1 MKKKIDTL
9 KWKDVLSEASKE
21 LTDVSYRTWFL
32 PLIPLEMD
40 DEQETMAFA
49 VTDSFKAGMFTRNP
63 RYIKILEDSI
73 KYIFKKDYKILIT
86 HKSEEEIKSILEG
99 DGNRR
104 TIAAKSIDSDNPYRE
119 EYYLNPKF
127 NFDNFIVGPNNEYA
141 HAVSLAVAENPSTE
155 YNPLFL
161 YGDSGLGKTHLMHA
175 IGHYIMKLYPSL
187 KVLYVS
193 TEMFASELIQALQD
207 PMNKNSKLN
216 SFKTKYRGVDVLLI
230 DDIQFL
236 EGKEACQ
243 IEFFHTFNTLYGLNK
258 QIVIS
263 SDRHPNKLRDLDE
276 RLTSR
281 FKSNIMADIQPP
293 DFETR
298 VAILRKKA
306 EEEGIEID
314 AETLDVIDL
323 IAEKVKFNIREL
335 GSALT
340 RVQSFAKF
348 KNHKI
353 TVKFAKEHL
362 TDIFSVHDINISCES
377 VKKAVCRKY
386 NIKITDIESSK
397 RKREFSH
404 PRQIAMYLCR
414 ELTDLSLPKIGDSF
428 GGKDHSTVLH
438 AYDKI
443 CKEMKINPALA
454 EEIKD
459 LKEDIQ

>member
-32 PLIPLEMD
+32 PLIPLELD
-40 DEQETMAFA
+40 DEQGTMSFA

-63 RYIKILEDSI
+63 RYINILEDSI

-86 HKSEEEIKSILEG
+86 HKSEDEIKRILEG
-99 DGNRR
+99 TDSRR
-104 TIAAKSIDSDNPYRE
+104 TAAARSIDADNPYRE

-141 HAVSLAVAENPSTE
+141 HAVALAVAENPSTE

-281 FKSNIMADIQPP
+281 FKSNIMADIQSP

-314 AETLDVIDL
+314 SETLDVIDL

-362 TDIFSVHDINISCES
+362 TDIFSVRDIDISCES

-397 RKREFSH
+397 RKREFSY

-414 ELTDLSLPKIGDSF
+414 ELTDLSLPKIGASF

-438 AYDKI
+438 AYEKI
-443 CKEMKINPALA
+443 SNEIKINAALA
-454 EEIKD
+454 EDIKD
-459 LKEDIQ
+459 LKEEIQ